1 MDNEDTPRL
10 DTLSLL
16 AEAQAECDRLQRMRL
31 RLVGALGPAY
41 GVLAHPANQWAGRD
55 TLPGQSLLC
64 GMRDALAEALAMD
77 PQHVQ
82 DELASLWTVDPR
94 ADASAAARTAAECAR
109 DARRPDGSR

>member
-1 MDNEDTPRL
+1 MTEDTSRL
-10 DTLSLL
+10 DILSLL

-41 GVLAHPANQWAGRD
+41 GVLAHPSNQWAGRH
-55 TLPGQSLLC
+55 TLPGQALLC

-94 ADASAAARTAAECAR
+94 ANASADCALG
-109 DARRPDGSR
+109 ARRLDGST